1 MGADPNCG
9 TKVQKIFDICKFL
22 ECRKWKNAKKEEKS
36 RIISGTMDNEH
47 KGKGVMSESNSD
59 VTDEGKKE
67 HKRERER
74 NKTTRSPL
82 HGRLLVVIHE

>member
-36 RIISGTMDNEH
+36 RIISGTMDKEH
-47 KGKGVMSESNSD
+47 EGKGVMSESNSD

-67 HKRERER
+67 HKGDEGGET
-74 NKTTRSPL
+74 KPQGALCMEGSL
-82 HGRLLVVIHE
+82 C